1 MNFYHHVGGIL
12 MPISRLTRWRIFMRV
27 QLILISIFLLLAQL
41 QATDLKAQRVTLHVK
56 GQNLQ
61 QVLKE
66 VRKQTGYD
74 FVYSPETLK
83 ANAQPVTIAASNTPV
98 ADLLEQ
104 LFAAQ
109 SRLQHTV
116 DQNTVI
122 VRVKKEPNPIGTI
135 EMRRYQD
142 AETKD
147 WIIEGIVLDEETK
160 EPIEGVTVELNERGV
175 KLQTQSDT
183 QGRFRLVIPK
193 R

>member
-1 MNFYHHVGGIL
+1 MNFYHHVVGIL
-12 MPISRLTRWRIFMRV
+12 SSIPRQTRWRIFMRV
-27 QLILISIFLLLAQL
+27 QLILISIFLFLAQL
-41 QATDLKAQRVTLHVK
+41 HATDLRAQRVTLHVK

-61 QVLKE
+61 HVLKE

-83 ANAQPVTIAASNTPV
+83 ANAQPVTIEANNTPV
-98 ADLLEQ
+98 ADILKQ

-109 SRLQHTV
+109 SRLQYTI
-116 DQNTVI
+116 DQNTVV
-122 VRVKKEPNPIGTI
+122 VRAKKDQNPNGTI

-142 AETKD
+142 AETKN

-160 EPIEGVTVELNERGV
+160 EPIEGVNIELDERGV
-175 KLQTQSDT
+175 KLRTQSDT
-183 QGRFRLVIPK
+183 QGRFRLVVPK

>member
-12 MPISRLTRWRIFMRV
+12 MPIPRLTRWRIFMRV

-41 QATDLKAQRVTLHVK
+41 QATDLRAQRVTLHVK

-74 FVYSPETLK
+74 FVYSPETLN
-83 ANAQPVTIAASNTPV
+83 ANAQPVTIAANNTPV
-98 ADLLEQ
+98 ADLLKQ

-109 SRLQHTV
+109 SRLQYTV

-122 VRVKKEPNPIGTI
+122 VRVKKEPDATGTI

-147 WIIEGIVLDEETK
+147 WIIEGRVIDIETK
-160 EPIEGVTVELNERGV
+160 EPIEGVTIRLKEDNLT
-175 KLQTQSDT
+175 TQSDRN
-183 QGRFRLVIPK
+183 GNFRIIYLRK
-193 R
+193 